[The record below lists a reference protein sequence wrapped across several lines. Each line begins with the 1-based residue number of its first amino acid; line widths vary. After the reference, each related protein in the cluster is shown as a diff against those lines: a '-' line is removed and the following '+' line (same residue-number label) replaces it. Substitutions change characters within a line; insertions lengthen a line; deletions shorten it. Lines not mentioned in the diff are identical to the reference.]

1 MLNGKNL
8 RQWLLHRA
16 DQQAD
21 NVWIFTV
28 GAVVFFMG
36 MGIILYAENALAPSI
51 GQEIIGLL
59 GFVLATLG
67 GLAALVG
74 YLSLSLLRFL
84 RFASHERVKT
94 PTADPEPHPI
104 TDESNDH
111 IEK

>member
-51 GQEIIGLL
+51 GQEIIVLL

-67 GLAALVG
+67 GFAALVG